1 MFALFH
7 VLFHTSGC
15 IVQPE
20 GLTNSSLNMNY
31 WNSDNFEGLKSIGTQ
46 YSALKGY
53 ELFGQYCLQ
62 KEQGLKKQAIATVNT
77 FVSHCKS
84 QSLTKQRQIAEEL
97 SSLGYW
103 QRETHQLL
111 AYPLIV
117 LLKGVLS
124 QWTLDEPNNPIPH
137 KWLGYIGEDIASYER
152 ALALEPN
159 DEICL
164 TQVALAHLS
173 SVDFQTH
180 HLSESVLLGD
190 IVRAKDSLASA
201 HTLIERLQTQESKS
215 RLQNRHD
222 YYQSMINCWEE
233 YSTHTVAES
242 FPDWCAAKGEQFDFW
257 SIIYYRR

>member
-1 MFALFH
+1 
-7 VLFHTSGC
+7 
-15 IVQPE
+15 
-20 GLTNSSLNMNY
+20 MNY
-31 WNSDNFEGLKSIGTQ
+31 WNSDNFEGLKAIGTQ

-62 KEQGLKKQAIATVNT
+62 KEQGLKKQAIATVNQ

-84 QSLTKQRQIAEEL
+84 LSLAEQRHIAEEL
-97 SSLGYW
+97 SSLGFGHS
-103 QRETHQLL
+103 ETHQLL

-117 LLKGVLS
+117 LLKGVLT

-137 KWLGYIGEDIASYER
+137 KWLGFIAGDTDSYER
-152 ALALEPN
+152 ALALEPS

-164 TQVALAHLS
+164 TQVALSHLN

-190 IVRAKDSLASA
+190 ISRAKDSLASA
-201 HTLIERLQTQESKS
+201 QALITRLQTIERKS

-222 YYQSMINCWEE
+222 YYLSMVNCWEE
-233 YSTHTVAES
+233 YSTLAGDEP

-257 SIIYYRR
+257 SIVYYQR